1 MKRKVAWA
9 GAGLVVYAG
18 AAWGVYQYL
27 RPSGSECASTTC
39 ATTNG
44 VPEGVWEGL
53 AGGYDAAVDRDE
65 RVTGV
70 LKRRAALLSS
80 HARGHVLEIAC
91 GTGRNLLLYP
101 MTPEVVRVTAT
112 DASPAML
119 DVARTK
125 LLEQDGKARILLLEH
140 GRPERHAWL
149 AKYIDRRAPRHA
161 HKWGCWW
168 NRDISKL
175 AEEAGLVV
183 HEKTTYHLGTG
194 YIIIASPPPQ

>member
-91 GTGRNLLLYP
+91 GTG
-101 MTPEVVRVTAT
+101 T
-112 DASPAML
+112 
-119 DVARTK
+119 
-125 LLEQDGKARILLLEH
+125 
-140 GRPERHAWL
+140 
-149 AKYIDRRAPRHA
+149 KYIFLIYFIFIFIFVYLFQLL
-161 HKWGCWW
+161 
-168 NRDISKL
+168 ISFYSL
-175 AEEAGLVV
+175 L
-183 HEKTTYHLGTG
+183 
-194 YIIIASPPPQ
+194 

>member
-1 MKRKVAWA
+1 MHFRQIAFPDSFLFIFLCIFLELASGGKMKRKVAWA

-27 RPSGSECASTTC
+27 RPSNECASTC
-39 ATTNG
+39 AATTANG

-91 GTGRNLLLYP
+91 GTG
-101 MTPEVVRVTAT
+101 TFI
-112 DASPAML
+112 SFFI
-119 DVARTK
+119 
-125 LLEQDGKARILLLEH
+125 ILLFL
-140 GRPERHAWL
+140 
-149 AKYIDRRAPRHA
+149 YI
-161 HKWGCWW
+161 KM
-168 NRDISKL
+168 
-175 AEEAGLVV
+175 
-183 HEKTTYHLGTG
+183 
-194 YIIIASPPPQ
+194 